1 MTTKTVPVSRIA
13 FIDDVTTEEI
23 NGATWAIGTAADGS
37 VIIYACAA
45 GGYVYTFSFST
56 DFPTDFDYADFA
68 RVFAQR
74 VTVRS

>member
-1 MTTKTVPVSRIA
+1 MADLK
-13 FIDDVTTEEI
+13 DKNVTAPEAE
-23 NGATWAIGTAADGS
+23 AAIGTAAD
-37 VIIYACAA
+37 
-45 GGYVYTFSFST
+45 GYVYTFSFST

>member
-1 MTTKTVPVSRIA
+1 MTMKTVPVSRIA
-13 FIDDVTTEEI
+13 FIDDVTIEAI
-23 NGATWAIGTAADGS
+23 NGATWAIGTAA
-37 VIIYACAA
+37 
-45 GGYVYTFSFST
+45 GGYVHTFSFST